1 MELYLGRIRTHDPLG
16 MWWNSTEPRQWEARP
31 KFMIAADD
39 LLQFC
44 KLFLHGSGREASEAV
59 GFDTITHLDKAML
72 LVDVLHPINQHDST
86 EEYPRPAIRRLLEP
100 LCYLHNI
107 MLPIIEC
114 PAPKSYIEAVKQK
127 IQRKAPS
134 AAALNLS
141 VASML
146 EEGDT
151 ALSARDFHSAA
162 LQFESAIDKLRAGS
176 QDCARYDRMVEG
188 KWPGAFV
195 RKIKYVLSHGLELGL
210 ALANLQLQ
218 RYEMAHHWT
227 FAVTQG
233 IKDTNHLVS
242 QLWYY
247 RALASKGLGEMERA
261 NAEMDKALHLR
272 PNEEVFQAEKAA
284 LCDLLRR

>member
-59 GFDTITHLDKAML
+59 GFDTITHLDRSIL
-72 LVDVLHPINQHDST
+72 LVDVLHPINQLNST

-107 MLPIIEC
+107 MLPIIEG

-134 AAALNLS
+134 AAALNLL

-146 EEGDT
+146 KEGDT
-151 ALSARDFHSAA
+151 ALSAKDFHSAA
-162 LQFESAIDKLRAGS
+162 LQYESAIDKLRAGS

-188 KWPGAFV
+188 KWAGAFV
-195 RKIKYVLSHGLELGL
+195 RKIKYVLSHRLELGL
-210 ALANLQLQ
+210 ALANLLLQ
-218 RYEMAHHWT
+218 HYEMAHHWT

-233 IKDTNHLVS
+233 INDTNRLIS
-242 QLWYY
+242 QMWYY
-247 RALASKGLGEMERA
+247 RALASKGLGEIERA
-261 NAEMDKALHLR
+261 NTEIDKALHVR
-272 PNEEVFQAEKAA
+272 PNDEIFRAEKAA
-284 LCDLLRR
+284 LSDLLRR